1 VRLAKDSAF
10 ALLSQVQHKDLL
22 MYLLA
27 VKSFC
32 RRLLPRAIHVLSDG
46 SLTGEDFATLERH
59 IPGVAFLRLEDFR
72 SDKCPTGGTWER
84 LLAISDKVAESYVI
98 QLDADTLS
106 VGPLSEVAECI
117 GTARAFTIGTW
128 DDQRPEFAAE
138 RRDVAAKLAREGRV
152 HVQVLAEAHLDC
164 LHTFQTMRYIRGCSG
179 FSGFPRRSFSRADVE
194 RISVP
199 MTSALGER
207 WREWGTEQF
216 TSNLIVANSA
226 SPAVLPHPKYCDCTQ
241 YRGRA
246 VFVHFIGT
254 CRFSG
259 DRYRTLGRRE
269 ISFLEKGSLQ
279 EIKCHE

>member
-1 VRLAKDSAF
+1 
-10 ALLSQVQHKDLL
+10 

-32 RRLLPRAIHVLSDG
+32 RRLEPRAIYVLSDG
-46 SLTGEDFATLERH
+46 SLTAEDFATLERH
-59 IPGVAFLRLEDFR
+59 LPGVAFLQLEGFC
-72 SDKCPTGGTWER
+72 SDKCPRGGTWER

-106 VGPLSEVAECI
+106 VGPLSEVADCI
-117 GTARAFTIGTW
+117 RAGRAFTIGTW
-128 DDQRPEFAAE
+128 DDQRPESAEE

-152 HVQVLAEAHLDC
+152 HVQVLAESHLDR
-164 LHTFQTMRYIRGCSG
+164 LHGFDTMRYIRGCSG
-179 FSGFPRRSFSRADVE
+179 FSGFPRGSFSRADVE
-194 RISVP
+194 RISVQ
-199 MTSALGER
+199 MASALGDR

-216 TSNLIVANSA
+216 ISNLIVANTA

-241 YRGRA
+241 YKGAA
-246 VFVHFIGT
+246 VFVHFIGN

-269 ISFLEKGSLQ
+269 IALLKKSPLQ
-279 EIKCHE
+279 EIQCYE